1 MGGELTP
8 PIFFPQWE
16 KLWFLIQKNL
26 QSLISFSK
34 MMRDIFENFPNE
46 KKKKKKKK
54 KLAMDHRQI
63 LLLLRQFKELIS
75 IPTGIN
81 RKL

>member
-34 MMRDIFENFPNE
+34 MMRDIFEHFPTA
-46 KKKKKKKK
+46 KKKKKKKFV
-54 KLAMDHRQI
+54 MDHRQV

>member
-1 MGGELTP
+1 
-8 PIFFPQWE
+8 
-16 KLWFLIQKNL
+16 
-26 QSLISFSK
+26 
-34 MMRDIFENFPNE
+34 MRDIFEHFPTA
-46 KKKKKKKK
+46 KKKKKK